1 MENGLEN
8 PHEATLINPNQ
19 SEIMMEHFMIM
30 SYNVSIVTRQL
41 AYGNEGTFMRRQFLH
56 AVEENPIIAAVKD
69 NEGLE
74 KACKM
79 GELTVIFV
87 LYGDICSIG
96 GIVNRIQQA
105 GKLAMVHMDLV
116 TGLSAK
122 EVSVDYLRD
131 TAGADGIIT
140 TKAAMTTYA
149 KEQGLYTVLRF
160 FVIDSLALQS
170 IENLGKQR
178 GAKPDFIEVLPGVMP
193 KVIRKICTDVRI
205 PVIAGGLIA
214 DKEDVMGALAAGA
227 AAVSTTNQA
236 VWTM

>member
-1 MENGLEN
+1 VTLENGLEN

-87 LYGDICSIG
+87 LYGGYLFHWGDCEPDPTG
-96 GIVNRIQQA
+96 GETCDGAYGFGYRSEREGGFRRLPA
-105 GKLAMVHMDLV
+105 GYGRSGRHHNDESGDDNVCEG
-116 TGLSAK
+116 T
-122 EVSVDYLRD
+122 R
-131 TAGADGIIT
+131 T
-140 TKAAMTTYA
+140 
-149 KEQGLYTVLRF
+149 LY
-160 FVIDSLALQS
+160 
-170 IENLGKQR
+170 
-178 GAKPDFIEVLPGVMP
+178 
-193 KVIRKICTDVRI
+193 
-205 PVIAGGLIA
+205 
-214 DKEDVMGALAAGA
+214 GA
-227 AAVSTTNQA
+227 AFFCD
-236 VWTM
+236 